1 MTSNRS
7 YPDRPFV
14 GVSALV
20 HHAGHILLTQR
31 DKPPS
36 EGIWTLPGGA
46 VETGETL
53 EDAIQR
59 ELFEETHLTIQ
70 PHHIADLVE
79 IIRHDDS
86 GKCVR
91 HFVIAVFFATLN
103 TPSLSLPELF
113 PSDDARDAQWV
124 KPENVRTFPLTDGTA
139 DVIDKILSS
148 IEDHTAI

>member
-1 MTSNRS
+1 MASNRS

-20 HHAGHILLTQR
+20 HHNGHILLAQR

-53 EDAIQR
+53 EDAIKR
-59 ELFEETHLTIQ
+59 ELLEETHLVIQ

-79 IIRHDDS
+79 VIRHDEN
-86 GKCVR
+86 GQCAR
-91 HFVIAVFFATLN
+91 HFVIAVFYATLN
-103 TPSLSLPELF
+103 VSSQSMPDLF

-124 KPENVRTFPLTDGTA
+124 KPDRVDDFSMTDGTA
-139 DVIDKILSS
+139 AVIETILSRIDAS
-148 IEDHTAI
+148 N